1 MGIVSF
7 WISPGFLKI
16 VILTTVF
23 LFFEGKQLFLGA
35 LNQTFP
41 GLWKD
46 LTIPLLLERWSLK
59 GIDPSNI
66 NHVNTTA
73 TRAAVYVLVPD
84 NLKKFSDTHIF
95 IPAFESLSVLEFED
109 EF

>member
-7 WISPGFLKI
+7 WISPGFIKI

-23 LFFEGKQLFLGA
+23 LFFEGKQLFFGA

-46 LTIPLLLERWSLK
+46 LTIPLLLEYVHGDWYSPRYY
-59 GIDPSNI
+59 
-66 NHVNTTA
+66 VNG
-73 TRAAVYVLVPD
+73 
-84 NLKKFSDTHIF
+84 KW
-95 IPAFESLSVLEFED
+95 
-109 EF
+109 